1 MNPTRRIAFALAA
14 FAVALGT
21 AGGAAAQTYPNK
33 PIRMIVPSTPGS
45 PTDVMARLVAQSV
58 STTIGQPVLVEPRPG
73 GGGIIGTKAVVNAEP
88 DGYTLLFTE
97 GAKHL
102 MTPALY
108 DNVGFDPVTDVTP
121 VATAGG
127 GSFLLVV
134 APSVPATTVK
144 ELVEYARANPGKI
157 NFGFGQGTLPHML
170 GETLKH
176 TAKVD
181 ISSIPYKGGA
191 QAVADMLGG
200 HIQMNF
206 GTTATLLALIRQ
218 GKLRP
223 LAVTN
228 PTRLAELPDTPT
240 MAESGFPNLTL
251 RYWMAVWAPPRT
263 PAAIV
268 EKLNGEIV
276 AGLKSPELS
285 AGMTRAGFEP
295 MPMDAKTVATFMASE
310 SPKWRAVAK
319 TSGVKGD

>member
-1 MNPTRRIAFALAA
+1 MTRTLLTALALLAAA
-14 FAVALGT
+14 F
-21 AGGAAAQTYPNK
+21 GATPADAQTYPNRQ
-33 PIRMIVPSTPGS
+33 IRVIVPSTPGS
-45 PTDVMARLVAQSV
+45 PTDVMARLVAQSL
-58 STTIGQPVLVEPRPG
+58 SSTIGQTVFVEPRPG
-73 GGGIIGTKAVVNAEP
+73 GGGIIGTKAVIAAEP

-108 DNVGFDPVTDVTP
+108 DNVGFDPVSDITP

-127 GSFLLVV
+127 GSFVLVV
-134 APSVPATTVK
+134 KSDLPVKSVQ
-144 ELVEYARANPGKI
+144 ELAAYARANPGKI

-176 TAKVD
+176 TAKID
-181 ISSIPYKGGA
+181 ITSVPYKGGA

-206 GTTATLLALIRQ
+206 GTTATLLSLIKQ
-218 GKLRP
+218 GKLRA

-228 PTRLAELPDTPT
+228 DTRLAEIPDVPT

-251 RYWMAVWAPPRT
+251 RYWMALWAPPHT

-268 EKLNGEIV
+268 DKLNAEVI
-276 AGLKSPELS
+276 AGLKTPELQAS
-285 AGMTRAGFEP
+285 MAKAGFEP
-295 MPMDAKTVATFMASE
+295 MPMDAKTIATFIASE
-310 SPKWRAVAK
+310 SPKWLAVAK
-319 TSGVKGD
+319 TSGVKGE

>member
-1 MNPTRRIAFALAA
+1 MTRRLVIALALLA
-14 FAVALGT
+14 IVFGVAQAT
-21 AGGAAAQTYPNK
+21 AQPYPNK

-45 PTDVMARLVAQSV
+45 PTDVMARLVAQSM
-58 STTIGQPVLVEPRPG
+58 SSSIGQTVFVEPRPG
-73 GGGIIGTKAVVNAEP
+73 GGGIIGTKAVIAAEP

-108 DNVGFDPVTDVTP
+108 DSVGFDPVTDVTP

-127 GSFLLVV
+127 GSFVLVV
-134 APSVPATTVK
+134 HPDLPAKSVQ
-144 ELVEYARANPGKI
+144 ELAAYARTHPGKI

-170 GETLKH
+170 GETLKV

-181 ISSIPYKGGA
+181 ITSVPYKGGA

-206 GTTATLLALIRQ
+206 GTTATLLALIKQ
-218 GKLRP
+218 GKLRA

-228 PTRLAELPDTPT
+228 DTRLAELPDVPT

-263 PAAIV
+263 PVAIV
-268 EKLNGEIV
+268 ETLNANVV
-276 AGLKSPELS
+276 AGLKSPELAAS
-285 AGMTRAGFEP
+285 MARAGFEP
-295 MPMDAKTVATFMASE
+295 MPMDAKAVAAFVASE
-310 SPKWRAVAK
+310 SPKWLVVAK

>member
-1 MNPTRRIAFALAA
+1 MTRRIVTALTLL
-14 FAVALGT
+14 AVMFGT
-21 AGGAAAQTYPNK
+21 VQATAQPYPNK

-45 PTDVMARLVAQSV
+45 PTDVMARLVAQSLT
-58 STTIGQPVLVEPRPG
+58 SSIGQTVFVEPRPG
-73 GGGIIGTKAVVNAEP
+73 GGGIIGTKAVIAAEP

-108 DNVGFDPVTDVTP
+108 DNVGFDPVADITP

-127 GSFLLVV
+127 GSFVLVV
-134 APSVPATTVK
+134 SSDFPVK
-144 ELVEYARANPGKI
+144 SLQDLVAYARTNPGKI

-176 TAKVD
+176 TAKID
-181 ISSIPYKGGA
+181 ITSVPYKGGA

-206 GTTATLLALIRQ
+206 GTTATLLSLIKQ
-218 GKLRP
+218 GKLRA

-228 PTRLAELPDTPT
+228 DKRLAEILDVPT

-251 RYWMAVWAPPRT
+251 RYWMALWAPPHT
-263 PAAIV
+263 PTAIV
-268 EKLNGEIV
+268 EKLNAELV
-276 AGLKSPELS
+276 AGLKSPELQAS
-285 AGMTRAGFEP
+285 MAKAGFEP
-295 MPMDAKTVATFMASE
+295 MPMDAKTIAAFIASE
-310 SPKWRAVAK
+310 SPKWLAVAK
-319 TSGVKGD
+319 T

>member
-1 MNPTRRIAFALAA
+1 MRRKLLIAIALL
-14 FAVALGT
+14 AVALCAPAPAT
-21 AGGAAAQTYPNK
+21 AQPYPNK

-45 PTDVMARLVAQSV
+45 PTDVMARLVAQSM
-58 STTIGQPVLVEPRPG
+58 SSTIGQPVFVEPRPG
-73 GGGIIGTKAVVNAEP
+73 GGGIIGTKAVIAAEP

-108 DNVGFDPVTDVTP
+108 DSVGFDPVTDVTP

-127 GSFLLVV
+127 GSFVLVV
-134 APSVPATTVK
+134 HPDVPAKSVQ
-144 ELVEYARANPGKI
+144 ELTGYARANPGKI

-170 GETLKH
+170 GETLKV

-181 ISSIPYKGGA
+181 ITSVPYKGGA

-206 GTTATLLALIRQ
+206 GTTATLLALIKQ
-218 GKLRP
+218 GKLRA

-228 PTRLAELPDTPT
+228 DTRLPELPEVPT

-263 PAAIV
+263 PAPIV
-268 EKLNGEIV
+268 DKLNADV
-276 AGLKSPELS
+276 VTGLKSPELTS
-285 AGMTRAGFEP
+285 SMAKAGFEP
-295 MPMDAKTVATFMASE
+295 MPMDVKTLDTFVAAE
-310 SPKWRAVAK
+310 SPKWLAVAK

>member
-1 MNPTRRIAFALAA
+1 MTRRLLIALAFGA
-14 FAVALGT
+14 AVLGAT
-21 AGGAAAQTYPNK
+21 QAAAQTYPNRQ
-33 PIRMIVPSTPGS
+33 IRMIVPSTPGS
-45 PTDVMARLVAQSV
+45 PTDVMARLVAQSL
-58 STTIGQPVLVEPRPG
+58 SSTIGQTVFVEPRPG
-73 GGGIIGTKAVVNAEP
+73 GGGIIGTKAVIAAEP

-108 DNVGFDPVTDVTP
+108 DSVGFDPVTDITP

-127 GSFLLVV
+127 GSFVLVISSDLPV
-134 APSVPATTVK
+134 KSVQ
-144 ELVEYARANPGKI
+144 ELTAYAQTNPGKI

-176 TAKVD
+176 TAKID
-181 ISSIPYKGGA
+181 ITSVPYKGGA

-206 GTTATLLALIRQ
+206 GTTATLSSLIKQ
-218 GKLRP
+218 GKLRA

-228 PTRLAELPDTPT
+228 DTRLAEIPDVPT

-251 RYWMAVWAPPRT
+251 RYWMALWAPPHT
-263 PAAIV
+263 PTAIV
-268 EKLNGEIV
+268 DKLNAEVV
-276 AGLKSPELS
+276 AGLKSPELQAS
-285 AGMTRAGFEP
+285 MAKAGFEP
-295 MPMDAKTVATFMASE
+295 MPMDAKAIATFIASE
-310 SPKWRAVAK
+310 SPKWLAVAK

>member
-1 MNPTRRIAFALAA
+1 MTRRLPTALALFA
-14 FAVALGT
+14 FT
-21 AGGAAAQTYPNK
+21 FGAAAPALAQSYPNK

-45 PTDVMARLVAQSV
+45 PTDVMARLVAQSLT
-58 STTIGQPVLVEPRPG
+58 SSIGQTVFVEPRPG
-73 GGGIIGTKAVVNAEP
+73 GGGIIGTKAVIAAEP

-108 DNVGFDPVTDVTP
+108 DSTGFDPVTDVAP

-127 GSFLLVV
+127 GSFVLVV
-134 APSVPATTVK
+134 HPDLPAKSVQ
-144 ELVEYARANPGKI
+144 ELAAYARAHPGKI

-181 ISSIPYKGGA
+181 ITSVPYKGGA

-206 GTTATLLALIRQ
+206 GTTATLLALIRE
-218 GKLRP
+218 GKLRA

-228 PTRLAELPDTPT
+228 DTRLAELPDVPT

-251 RYWMAVWAPPRT
+251 RYWMAVWAPPHT

-268 EKLNGEIV
+268 DKLNADLV
-276 AGLKSPELS
+276 AGLKSPELAAS
-285 AGMTRAGFEP
+285 MAKAGFEP
-295 MPMDAKTVATFMASE
+295 MPMDAKAVAAFVASE
-310 SPKWRAVAK
+310 SPKWLAVAK

>member
-1 MNPTRRIAFALAA
+1 MTRRLLTALCLLAA
-14 FAVALGT
+14 MFGAT
-21 AGGAAAQTYPNK
+21 QAAAQSYPNRQ
-33 PIRMIVPSTPGS
+33 IRMIVPSTAGS
-45 PTDVMARLVAQSV
+45 PTDVMARLVAQSL
-58 STTIGQPVLVEPRPG
+58 SSTIGQTVFVEPRPG
-73 GGGIIGTKAVVNAEP
+73 GGGIIGTKAVIAAEP

-108 DNVGFDPVTDVTP
+108 DSVGFDPVSDITP

-127 GSFLLVV
+127 GSFVLVV
-134 APSVPATTVK
+134 SSELPVKSVQ
-144 ELVEYARANPGKI
+144 ELADYARANPGKI

-176 TAKVD
+176 TAKID
-181 ISSIPYKGGA
+181 ITSVPYKGGA

-206 GTTATLLALIRQ
+206 GTTATLSSLIKQ
-218 GKLRP
+218 GKLRA

-228 PTRLAELPDTPT
+228 DTRLAEIHDVPT

-251 RYWMAVWAPPRT
+251 RYWMALWAPPHT
-263 PAAIV
+263 PTAIV
-268 EKLNGEIV
+268 DKLNAEVV
-276 AGLKSPELS
+276 AGLKSPELIAS
-285 AGMTRAGFEP
+285 MAKAGFEP
-295 MPMDAKTVATFMASE
+295 MPMDAKAVAAFIASE
-310 SPKWRAVAK
+310 SPKWLAVAK